1 MLLQDGRVQA
11 AGDLPQFGYDVG
23 QSLRGA
29 RPLRC
34 HFLLPG
40 WQPALRG
47 AQPER
52 ERDEPLLSPV
62 MKVAFD
68 PAALLVS
75 RCNDPGTGGGECRMG
90 FGVGDCGGGQFGE
103 PGQPRLRASGQRPR
117 TGFHDHEAP
126 QPAFDVDRCA
136 DSRADA
142 KRADGIRDRA

>member
-11 AGDLPQFGYDVG
+11 AGDLPQFCYDVG

-68 PAALLVS
+68 PAAGLVS
-75 RCNDPGTGGGECRMG
+75 RCDDPGTGGGECGMG

-117 TGFHDHEAP
+117 AGFHDHEAP
-126 QPAFDVDRCA
+126 QSALDADRHA
-136 DSRADA
+136 DRRADA
-142 KRADGIRDRA
+142 QLAGDRGDRA